1 MSKNE
6 EPKKKSLAPIT
17 TEVVGV
23 ATTLSLEVDGITKR
37 ALVEPAAR
45 PGLWAVKQR
54 DEENP
59 YEVAISSGYESERE
73 ALKVAEKLLRTGKP
87 TAPKSEPF
95 PIWLDDNG
103 PWQLIHGT
111 SLWPVIPTGLLL
123 ELSWVGEGPNP
134 GGAGILIRTW
144 EITGKTKAVREAYE
158 DGAQPRVSIVER
170 RLIPA
175 PVFMQLKAQVS
186 MALL

>member
-1 MSKNE
+1 MSKNTE
-6 EPKKKSLAPIT
+6 SKKSPAPIT
-17 TEVVGV
+17 TEVVGE
-23 ATTLSLEVDGITKR
+23 ATTLSLEIDGTTKR

-45 PGLWAVKQR
+45 PGLWAVKQP

-59 YEVAISSGYESERE
+59 YEVAISSGYASERE

-87 TAPKSEPF
+87 AAPKSEPF

-103 PWQLIHGT
+103 PWRLLNGT
-111 SLWPVIPTGLLL
+111 GLWPVIPTGLLL

-134 GGAGILIRTW
+134 GGVGILIRTW
-144 EITGKTKAVREAYE
+144 EITGKTKAVRKAYE

-175 PVFMQLKAQVS
+175 TVFMQLKAQVS